1 MKFDE
6 EAKQV
11 GLKINEGKT
20 KTMTQTR
27 KKAPNGQTLKDYNF
41 KLQTI
46 GLDGTLRITTTTK

>member
-41 KLQTI
+41 KQ
-46 GLDGTLRITTTTK
+46 LDWMEH